1 MRGSYKNIKVENVP
15 DGMQVAFDAAQVE
28 LRVKKTKED
37 LGDLKEKNI
46 KASIDLKDKKK
57 ELTRWLL
64 ISRFPRDMNL
74 WMR

>member
-37 LGDLKEKNI
+37 LGDLKEKI
-46 KASIDLKDKKK
+46 LKPP
-57 ELTRWLL
+57 L
-64 ISRFPRDMNL
+64 I
-74 WMR
+74 

>member
-1 MRGSYKNIKVENVP
+1 M
-15 DGMQVAFDAAQVE
+15 AFDAAQVE